1 MARNQIPVV
10 VVAGFLGSGKTTL
23 LNHLLHASSDTR
35 LGVIVN
41 DFGSINIDAMLVA
54 GQVDSTISLGNG
66 CLCCAIDSA
75 DMDEL
80 LDRLSDPRKR
90 IDVIV
95 VEASGLAE
103 PQGVIRLV
111 LASGNPRVTYGGL
124 VEVVDGAEFERTR
137 SIHPEL
143 DKHLRYADLVVLN
156 KNDRLDDEERRRVR
170 ATVEQLSPG
179 TPVVPTAHGR
189 VDPAL
194 LFDVRTRPER
204 SERAQQLAFDLLAAE
219 DEAHEHHDGCG
230 HGHDEHLHS
239 AYESVSFST
248 ERPVDPNRLMDFLTD
263 RPRGLYRMKGFVH
276 FDVKGYRQKYTL
288 HVVGN
293 YLSFQRSAWGREEE
307 RLTRL
312 VLIGSGLDLDEV
324 RRRWEDCLRGE
335 GEPGDASG
343 MYRVLR
349 HTR

>member
-1 MARNQIPVV
+1 MRNQIPVV

-23 LNHLLHASSDTR
+23 LNHLLHRAGDTR

-41 DFGSINIDAMLVA
+41 DFGSINVDAMLVA

-80 LDRLSDPRKR
+80 LDRLADPRKR

-103 PQGVIRLV
+103 PQGITRLV
-111 LASGNPRVTYGGL
+111 LASANRRITYGGL

-137 SIHPEL
+137 TAHPEI

-156 KNDRLDDEERRRVR
+156 KNDRLDEDARRRVL
-170 ATVEQLSPG
+170 ATIEQLSPG
-179 TPVVPTAHGR
+179 TPVVPTSHGR

-194 LFDVRTRPER
+194 LFDAQARPVRHE
-204 SERAQQLAFDLLAAE
+204 EAQQLALDLLREDVAHDCAE
-219 DEAHEHHDGCG
+219 DHVHH
-230 HGHDEHLHS
+230 
-239 AYESVSFST
+239 AYESVSFSA
-248 ERPVDPNRLMDFLTD
+248 ERPVDPNRLMDFLND
-263 RPRGLYRMKGFVH
+263 RPAGLYRMKGFVH
-276 FDVKGYRQKYTL
+276 FDLKGYRQKYTM

-293 YLSFQRSAWGREEE
+293 YLSFQRSAWGRDEG
-307 RLTRL
+307 RRTQL
-312 VLIGSGLDLDEV
+312 VAIGTGVDVDEV
-324 RRRWEDCLRGE
+324 RRRLEGCLRGE
-335 GEPGDASG
+335 EETADASG
-343 MYRVLR
+343 MFRVLR